1 MPYINKNAKYPVL
14 MIQRGKH
21 GNAYYLINSK
31 EHLINECWDIFKTN
45 LELGYY
51 SSGELNTPVDLLNQE
66 KADLYPWEYLP
77 TKEDTLNFYVQAVNE
92 IENGSIPSMLL
103 VPMEKKPE
111 FLTSLM
117 DVMYWKTRAYEFL
130 QDRNDC
136 EYERLEIERFSN

>member
-21 GNAYYLINSK
+21 ANAYYMINSK
-31 EHLINECWDIFKTN
+31 EHLINVCWDIFKSN
-45 LELGYY
+45 LEMGYY
-51 SSGELNTPVDLLNQE
+51 SNGELNTLVDLLNQE
-66 KADLYPWEYLP
+66 KADLYPWDYLP
-77 TKEDTLNFYVQAVNE
+77 KREDTLKFYVKAVTE

-103 VPMEKKPE
+103 IPMEKKPD
-111 FLTSLM
+111 FLPSLM

-136 EYERLEIERFSN
+136 EYEKLEIERFSN